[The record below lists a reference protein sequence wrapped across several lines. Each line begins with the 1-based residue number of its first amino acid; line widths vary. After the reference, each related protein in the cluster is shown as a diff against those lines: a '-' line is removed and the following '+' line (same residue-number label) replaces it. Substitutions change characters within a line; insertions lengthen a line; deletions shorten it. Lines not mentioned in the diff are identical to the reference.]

1 MAYVGIYVLRCL
13 KEELAWARDKWLWI
27 IIIWC
32 YLKHL
37 YHQETIKNKAT
48 LSLTGG
54 ERFEHWDFTDC

>member
-1 MAYVGIYVLRCL
+1 MAYVGIHVLRCL

-32 YLKHL
+32 YTTKKL
-37 YHQETIKNKAT
+37 KNKAA